1 MREDRLSGKEEIL
14 RMTAPL
20 PVLSSGL
27 RSRVLEAAG
36 EACDRRKRG
45 RRAIASALLAF
56 GLVGSF
62 TWFRPSFKGRAR
74 SVACDSARPN
84 DGRDEPSGSAEGG
97 PTSSGGYSRSELL
110 MSAMGDDWKM
120 VEAEFRSREEFTRRF
135 QIQSQM

>member
-1 MREDRLSGKEEIL
+1 MSEDRLSRKEEIL
-14 RMTAPL
+14 LMTAPL

-62 TWFRPSFKGRAR
+62 TWFRPSSKGQAR
-74 SVACDSARPN
+74 SVACDSAQPH
-84 DGRDEPSGSAEGG
+84 DGRQEPSSAAEGAPASAG
-97 PTSSGGYSRSELL
+97 GSSRNDLL
-110 MSAMGDDWKM
+110 MSAMGDDWKV

-135 QIQSQM
+135 QVKSQM